1 MAVMLGGQI
10 GQRKARRTYCW
21 FLLVVHM
28 TGSSTAQVI
37 ARLRAFSNSR
47 GNEKAGHRRS

>member
-1 MAVMLGGQI
+1 MTVMLGGQI
-10 GQRKARRTYCW
+10 GQRRATWTYCW
-21 FLLVVHM
+21 FLLVVPM

-37 ARLRAFSNSR
+37 VRLRAFSNSR